1 MGLAARLRC
10 GLPLKVEALVVV
22 AAAAHVLVD
31 DPPT

>member
-22 AAAAHVLVD
+22 AAAHVLVD
-31 DPPT
+31 DPST